1 MLKLTTFFALLAVFL
16 FFGTNAQALTIAP
29 AATTGDSTSFDDGD
43 SGGTQSATSGSA
55 ASLPDEAAQSA
66 TVTGYYDYQVWGDTW
81 GGNHDQTYTHQLTTV
96 FTVLADPTVDY
107 DIVFSTSRLGAIGI
121 ADDTWNNSTVYSS
134 AHLGV
139 LTGTINAGSNE
150 AGLGLTGQAINPS
163 GSSLSSDQNDAVNQ
177 ASTGTTVT
185 GSGNST
191 WTVITTWTSR
201 VTSNYDESGLSFGDD
216 LELEELAIPAGPN
229 DGVDTHASLTITAVP
244 EPSTALLVGLGL
256 AGFAS
261 LKRKRI
267 QR

>member
-16 FFGTNAQALTIAP
+16 FFGTNAQALTITPGAS
-29 AATTGDSTSFDDGD
+29 TGDSDFDAGD

-55 ASLPDEAAQSA
+55 GSIADQTAESV
-66 TVTGYYDYQVWGDTW
+66 TVTGHYDYNIWGDTY
-81 GGNHDQTYTHQLTTV
+81 GGDEDEIYSHQLTTV
-96 FTVLADPTVDY
+96 FAVLADPTVEY
-107 DIVFSTSRLGAIGI
+107 EIVFSTSRLGAIGI
-121 ADDTWNNSTVYSS
+121 ADDTTWSSTVYSS

-139 LTGTINAGSNE
+139 LTGTINGGNE
-150 AGLGLTGQAINPS
+150 TGLGLIAQAINPS

-185 GSGNST
+185 SSGDST

-201 VTSNYDESGLSFGDD
+201 VTSNYDESGLSFGED
-216 LELEELAIPAGPN
+216 LELGNLDIEAGDD

-261 LKRKRI
+261 RKRMRS